1 MAEKG
6 PRRAKH
12 RRPREVGSNE
22 AGLLGSVRGGRELV
36 MCGAYVVLAVG
47 LSLVLLSDLVFDDLL
62 GGLRTAVASVAG
74 ATFRAVGL
82 PIETDGTILRGPGT
96 ALIIVNE
103 CTGIDATILLASAI
117 LVFPAGLGQKLAGLG
132 LAVAVMMVL
141 NFVRVLSLIWIGNYS
156 PDLLDVGHLYVWPPI
171 VILVGIGTLLLWAN
185 RVVADPA

>member
-117 LVFPAGLGQKLAGLG
+117 LVFPA
-132 LAVAVMMVL
+132 
-141 NFVRVLSLIWIGNYS
+141 FVRVLSLIWIGNYS